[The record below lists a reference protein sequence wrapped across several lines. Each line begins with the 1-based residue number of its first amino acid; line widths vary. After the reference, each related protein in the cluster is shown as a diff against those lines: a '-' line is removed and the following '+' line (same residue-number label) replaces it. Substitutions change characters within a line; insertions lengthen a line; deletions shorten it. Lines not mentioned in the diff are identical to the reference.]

1 MKLPVRF
8 GSSLALLISALG
20 AVSSSAMAQ
29 QFQEGISGTVDA
41 KRRSP
46 VISFST
52 VRAAEGVKILVDAY
66 MPNGDY
72 EQYPIRFDLYV
83 NRHLLVSQIRSRELP
98 GPIGATVPPSVAT
111 PPFNFSI
118 VATLVHPNRQF
129 SSVAQGAIYPV
140 DLTGTFSCKI
150 TVAEGTGTSSFETSE
165 AKATQSAP
173 NRMTLTLAKP
183 LFGDADGKRSFSADL
198 EVTGSTASGTILDAE
213 GTSSS
218 VSGTVSLDQTGS
230 RVQSL
235 DAAGTNSLPTLS
247 CSAIGGPVTDSSLSA
262 TSPASDLVGD
272 DDEFSADDTASETP
286 TSDGAAPGF
295 GSESIPLST
304 NARPSSAEEIVDA
317 LLGTAG
323 R

>member
-1 MKLPVRF
+1 MKLPHRL
-8 GSSLALLISALG
+8 GSSLALLLAALG
-20 AVSSSAMAQ
+20 ATASSALAQ

-46 VISFST
+46 VVSFST
-52 VRAAEGVKILVDAY
+52 VRAPDGVKILVDAY

-83 NRHLLVSQIRSRELP
+83 NRHLLVSQIRSNELP
-98 GPIGATVPPSVAT
+98 GPIGATVPPTVAT

-118 VATLVHPNRQF
+118 VATLLHPNRQF

-150 TVAEGTGTSSFETSE
+150 TVADGAETRTFETSG
-165 AKATQSAP
+165 ATATQPAP

-198 EVTGSTASGTILDAE
+198 EVTGSTIAGTIADAE

-218 VSGTVSLDQTGS
+218 VSGSVSLDQTNS

-235 DAAGTNSLPTLS
+235 EAAGTDSLPSLACTVVGSAASEQGLS
-247 CSAIGGPVTDSSLSA
+247 ANSMASDVTD
-262 TSPASDLVGD
+262 D
-272 DDEFSADDTASETP
+272 DAEFSADEAAPETP
-286 TSDGAAPGF
+286 ASDDVSGGVA
-295 GSESIPLST
+295 SESITLT
-304 NARPSSAEEIVDA
+304 RRARPSSAEEIIDA
-317 LLGTAG
+317 LLGTVG
-323 R
+323 Q